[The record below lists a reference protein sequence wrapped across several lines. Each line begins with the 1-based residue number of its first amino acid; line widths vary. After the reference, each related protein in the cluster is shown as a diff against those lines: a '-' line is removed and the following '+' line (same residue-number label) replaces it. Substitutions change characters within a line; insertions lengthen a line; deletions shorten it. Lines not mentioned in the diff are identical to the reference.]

1 MFHCVFLHRQ
11 CVWDHCHG
19 ENKATISPNGFAL
32 WIKIWWYISVFTVP
46 SILRDPQHIWLKCSP
61 KPWPSLHCVIQM
73 AVGTNCCLCWPPM
86 NILTRTEPNISELDS
101 SVYMSHWYWFWV
113 QFLCTLA
120 YLSLFLQ
127 CCPFLLI
134 AQPLFHC
141 YLFDEPSV
149 NNRWINW
156 INLSV
161 LCRDFV
167 LPLLLFSTSLVSLN
181 CLRTYCTPRFQLIA
195 L

>member
-1 MFHCVFLHRQ
+1 MVHFCVHSSINFER
-11 CVWDHCHG
+11 
-19 ENKATISPNGFAL
+19 SP
-32 WIKIWWYISVFTVP
+32 T
-46 SILRDPQHIWLKCSP
+46 H
-61 KPWPSLHCVIQM
+61 
-73 AVGTNCCLCWPPM
+73 
-86 NILTRTEPNISELDS
+86 LTKMQPETMTEPPLCYSNGCRHSLLSLLTSYEHTDQDS

-161 LCRDFV
+161 LCRDFF
-167 LPLLLFSTSLVSLN
+167 LPLLLFSTCLVSLN
-181 CLRTYCTPRFQLIA
+181 CLRTYRTPRFQLIA